1 MDAEKKIAI
10 LIPCY
15 NESLTIGKVVKD
27 FKTFLPQAD
36 IYVYDN
42 NSNDGTIQIARSAGA
57 IVRQE
62 KRQGKAN
69 VIFKMFREI
78 DADLYVM
85 IDGDDTYPV
94 ECVREMISQF
104 TENNCDMLVGDRLS
118 NNSYKQENKRAFH
131 NFGNNLVRHLIN
143 VFFGSELKDILSGY
157 RIFSKKFVKN
167 YSSSIKGFELET
179 DLSIYSL
186 HYGLT
191 IEEYS
196 INYRDRP
203 EGSVSKLNTFTDG
216 FKVIRLLLNL
226 IRLYKPLLFFGAVSS
241 VLFIAGII
249 FMIIPI
255 REYFEYRY
263 VYKVPT
269 LIFAIMLTI
278 ISLLAFTTGL
288 ILDNISIIDKKNF
301 KVRYNNTK

>member
-1 MDAEKKIAI
+1 METIKIAI
-10 LIPCY
+10 LVPCY
-15 NESLTIGKVVKD
+15 NESITIGKVVKD
-27 FKTFLPQAD
+27 FKTYLPQAE

-42 NSNDGTIQIARSAGA
+42 NSKDGTIEIAKEAGA

-69 VIFKMFREI
+69 VVFKMFREI
-78 DADLYVM
+78 EADMYIM

-94 ECVREMISQF
+94 ECIQEMVNQF
-104 TENNCDMLVGDRLS
+104 IENNCDMLVGDRLS
-118 NNSYKQENKRAFH
+118 NNSYKKENKRAFH
-131 NFGNNLVRHLIN
+131 NFGNNLVRNLIN

-186 HYGLT
+186 HYGLA

-196 INYRDRP
+196 IDYRDRP

-216 FKVIRLLLNL
+216 FKVIKLFFNL
-226 IRLYKPLLFFGAVSS
+226 VRLYKPLLFFGGFSII
-241 VLFIAGII
+241 LFIIGIL
-249 FMIIPI
+249 FMIVPI
-255 REYFEYRY
+255 KEYFEYQY

-269 LIFAIMLTI
+269 LIFSIMLLI
-278 ISLLAFTTGL
+278 VAILSFVTGL

>member
-1 MDAEKKIAI
+1 MAFITKVSDVKPLPPMETLKIAV
-10 LIPCY
+10 LVPCY
-15 NESLTIGKVVKD
+15 NEALTIGKVVED
-27 FKTFLPQAD
+27 FKTYLPNAD

-42 NSNDGTIQIARSAGA
+42 NSKDETIAIAKKAGA

-69 VIFKMFREI
+69 VVFKMFREI
-78 DADLYVM
+78 EADMYIM

-94 ECVREMISQF
+94 ECVREMVNQF
-104 TENNCDMLVGDRLS
+104 IENNCDMLVGDRLS
-118 NNSYKQENKRAFH
+118 NNSYKKENKRAFH
-131 NFGNNLVRHLIN
+131 NFGNNLVRNLIN
-143 VFFGSELKDILSGY
+143 VFFGSELKDILSVY

-186 HYGLT
+186 HYGLA

-216 FKVIRLLLNL
+216 FKVIKLFFNL
-226 IRLYKPLLFFGAVSS
+226 VRLYKPLLFFGAVS
-241 VLFIAGII
+241 VILFILGII
-249 FMIIPI
+249 FMIVPI
-255 REYFEYRY
+255 REYFEYKY
-263 VYKVPT
+263 V
-269 LIFAIMLTI
+269 
-278 ISLLAFTTGL
+278 
-288 ILDNISIIDKKNF
+288 
-301 KVRYNNTK
+301 

>member
-1 MDAEKKIAI
+1 MEQPKIAV
-10 LIPCY
+10 LVPCY
-15 NESLTIGKVVKD
+15 NEALTIRKVVTD
-27 FKTFLPQAD
+27 FKNFLPEAE

-42 NSNDGTIQIARSAGA
+42 NSKDETIAIAKEAGA

-69 VIFKMFREI
+69 VVFKMFREI
-78 DADLYVM
+78 EADLYIM

-94 ECVREMISQF
+94 DHVREMVDQF
-104 TENNCDMLVGDRLS
+104 IENNCDMLVGDRLS
-118 NNSYKQENKRAFH
+118 NNSYKKENKRAFH
-131 NFGNNLVRHLIN
+131 NFGNNLVRNLIN

-186 HYGLT
+186 HYGLA

-216 FKVIRLLLNL
+216 FKVIKLFFNL
-226 IRLYKPLLFFGAVSS
+226 VRLYKPLLFFGGFSII
-241 VLFIAGII
+241 LFIIGIL

-255 REYFEYRY
+255 REYFEYKY

-269 LIFAIMLTI
+269 LIFSIMLMI
-278 ISLLAFTTGL
+278 VSILSFATGL

>member
-1 MDAEKKIAI
+1 MNAEKKIAI

-15 NESLTIGKVVKD
+15 NEALTIGKVVND
-27 FKTFLPQAD
+27 FKAFVPEAQ
-36 IYVYDN
+36 IFVYDN
-42 NSNDGTIQIARSAGA
+42 NSKDSTVTIAKEAGA
-57 IVRQE
+57 IVKHE

-69 VIFKMFREI
+69 VVFKMFREI
-78 DADLYVM
+78 DADLYIM

-94 ECVREMISQF
+94 ECIQEMVAQF
-104 TENNCDMLVGDRLS
+104 IENNCDMLVGDRLS
-118 NNSYKQENKRAFH
+118 NNSYKKENKRAFH
-131 NFGNNLVRHLIN
+131 NFGNSLVRSLIN
-143 VFFGSELKDILSGY
+143 IFFGSELKDILSGY

-186 HYGLT
+186 NYGLA

-216 FKVIRLLLNL
+216 FKVIKLFFNL
-226 IRLYKPLLFFGAVSS
+226 VRLYKPLLFFGAVSAT
-241 VLFIAGII
+241 LLILGII
-249 FMIIPI
+249 FMIVPI
-255 REYFEYRY
+255 REYFEYEY

-269 LIFAIMLTI
+269 LIFSIMLVI
-278 ISLLAFTTGL
+278 IALLSFATGL

>member
-1 MDAEKKIAI
+1 METLKIAV
-10 LIPCY
+10 LVPCY

-27 FKTFLPQAD
+27 FKTYLPQAE

-42 NSNDGTIQIARSAGA
+42 NSKDGTIEIAKEAGA

-69 VIFKMFREI
+69 VVFKMFREI
-78 DADLYVM
+78 EADMYIM

-94 ECVREMISQF
+94 ECVQEMVNQF
-104 TENNCDMLVGDRLS
+104 VDNNCDMLVGDRLS
-118 NNSYKQENKRAFH
+118 NNSYKKENKRAFH
-131 NFGNNLVRHLIN
+131 NFGNNLVRNLIN

-186 HYGLT
+186 HYGLA

-196 INYRDRP
+196 IDYRDRP

-216 FKVIRLLLNL
+216 FKVIKLFFNL
-226 IRLYKPLLFFGAVSS
+226 VRLYKPLLFFGGFSI
-241 VLFIAGII
+241 VLFIIGIL
-249 FMIIPI
+249 FMIVPI
-255 REYFEYRY
+255 KEYFEYKY

-269 LIFAIMLTI
+269 LIFSIMLMI
-278 ISLLAFTTGL
+278 VSILSFATGL

>member
-1 MDAEKKIAI
+1 MTAPIIAV
-10 LIPCY
+10 LVPCY
-15 NESLTIGKVVKD
+15 NEALTIKKVVED
-27 FKTFLPQAD
+27 FKTYLPEAE
-36 IYVYDN
+36 IFVYDN
-42 NSNDGTIQIARSAGA
+42 NSNDNTLSIAKEAGA
-57 IVRQE
+57 TVRQE
-62 KRQGKAN
+62 KKQGKAN
-69 VIFKMFREI
+69 VVFKMFREI
-78 DADLYVM
+78 DADLYIM

-94 ECVREMISQF
+94 DCIREMVNQF
-104 TENNCDMLVGDRLS
+104 IENNCDMLVGDRLS
-118 NNSYKQENKRAFH
+118 NNSYKNENKRAFH
-131 NFGNNLVRHLIN
+131 NFGNNLVRSLIN

-186 HYGLT
+186 HYGLA
-191 IEEYS
+191 IEEYT

-216 FKVIRLLLNL
+216 FKVIKLFFNL
-226 IRLYKPLLFFGAVSS
+226 VRLYKPLLFFGILS
-241 VLFIAGII
+241 GILLLVGFA
-249 FMIIPI
+249 FMIVPI
-255 REYFEYRY
+255 REYFEYKY

-269 LIFAIMLTI
+269 LIFSIMIML
-278 ISLLAFTTGL
+278 ISFLSFTTGL

>member
-1 MDAEKKIAI
+1 MVSPKIAV

-15 NESLTIGKVVKD
+15 NEALTIGTVVKD

-42 NSNDGTIQIARSAGA
+42 NSKDDTVAIAKAEGA
-57 IVRQE
+57 IVRHE

-69 VIFKMFREI
+69 VVFKMFREI
-78 DADLYVM
+78 EADIYIM

-94 ECVREMISQF
+94 DCVQEMVDQF
-104 TENNCDMLVGDRLS
+104 IENNCDMLVGDRLS
-118 NNSYKQENKRAFH
+118 NNSYKKENKRAFH
-131 NFGNNLVRHLIN
+131 NFGNNLVRNLIN

-167 YSSSIKGFELET
+167 YASTIKGFELET

-186 HYGLT
+186 HNGLA

-203 EGSVSKLNTFTDG
+203 EGSESKLNTFTDG
-216 FKVIRLLLNL
+216 FKVIKLFFNL
-226 IRLYKPLLFFGAVSS
+226 VRLYKPLLFFGVVSA
-241 VLFIAGII
+241 VLFIVGVL
-249 FMIIPI
+249 FMIVPI
-255 REYFEYRY
+255 TEYFEYKY

-269 LIFAIMLTI
+269 LIFSIMLI
-278 ISLLAFTTGL
+278 IVSLLAFMTGL
-288 ILDNISIIDKKNF
+288 ILDNISIIDRKNF
-301 KVRYNNTK
+301 RVRYNSTK

>member
-1 MDAEKKIAI
+1 METLKIAV
-10 LIPCY
+10 LVPCY

-27 FKTFLPQAD
+27 FKTYLPQAE

-42 NSNDGTIQIARSAGA
+42 NSKDGTIEIAKEAGA

-69 VIFKMFREI
+69 VVFKMFREI
-78 DADLYVM
+78 EADMYIM

-94 ECVREMISQF
+94 ECVQEMVNQF
-104 TENNCDMLVGDRLS
+104 VENNCDMLVGDRLS
-118 NNSYKQENKRAFH
+118 NNSYKKENKRAFH
-131 NFGNNLVRHLIN
+131 NFGNNLVRNLIN

-186 HYGLT
+186 HHGLA

-196 INYRDRP
+196 IDYRDRP

-216 FKVIRLLLNL
+216 FKVIKLFFNL
-226 IRLYKPLLFFGAVSS
+226 VRLYKPLLFFGGFSI
-241 VLFIAGII
+241 VLFIIGIL
-249 FMIIPI
+249 FMIVPI
-255 REYFEYRY
+255 KEYFEYKY

-269 LIFAIMLTI
+269 LIFSIMLMI
-278 ISLLAFTTGL
+278 VSILSFATGL

>member
-1 MDAEKKIAI
+1 METIKIAI
-10 LIPCY
+10 LVPCY
-15 NESLTIGKVVKD
+15 NESITIGKVVKD
-27 FKTFLPQAD
+27 FKTYLPQAE

-42 NSNDGTIQIARSAGA
+42 NSKDGTIEIAKEAGA

-69 VIFKMFREI
+69 VVFKMFREI
-78 DADLYVM
+78 EADMYIM

-94 ECVREMISQF
+94 ECIQEMVNQF
-104 TENNCDMLVGDRLS
+104 IENNCDMLVGDRLS
-118 NNSYKQENKRAFH
+118 NNSYKKENKRAFH
-131 NFGNNLVRHLIN
+131 NFGNNLVRNLIN

-186 HYGLT
+186 HYGLA

-196 INYRDRP
+196 IDYRDRP

-216 FKVIRLLLNL
+216 FKVIKLFFNL
-226 IRLYKPLLFFGAVSS
+226 VRLYKPLLFFGGFSI
-241 VLFIAGII
+241 VLFIIGIL
-249 FMIIPI
+249 FMIVPI
-255 REYFEYRY
+255 KEYFEYQY

-269 LIFAIMLTI
+269 LIFSIMLLI
-278 ISLLAFTTGL
+278 VAILSFVTGL